1 MVLTKYFNFDNIL
14 YFLLGFYLGLLLGSN
29 TVYAANWNEN
39 NNFENI
45 NSMTQYTTLND
56 ILSDSAYSADKDEIL
71 DFVNSDFDYKYI
83 ISYCNSSN
91 CDSSSSNRSIDLIGF
106 NDPVKIKVEQN
117 KQNMKINF
125 IGSSGDVVS
134 IYDHSQIWG
143 GWGEIYLTG
152 NYLVDNREYFYG
164 RSVFDITYYSNF
176 NNPLPNFYM
185 SDTLFKGTNFIEI
198 FFENIKAFREFII
211 FGLVVFIIICLIFKR
226 FNIFLT
232 PLNYNNNYR
241 GGKRF

>member
-1 MVLTKYFNFDNIL
+1 MTLTKNFNIDYIL
-14 YFLLGFYLGLLLGSN
+14 YFLLGFCFGLLLGSN

-39 NNFENI
+39 NNFEDI
-45 NSMTQYTTLND
+45 NSLTQYTTLND
-56 ILSDSAYSADKDEIL
+56 ILSDTAYAADKDEIL
-71 DFVNSDFDYKYI
+71 DFVNSDYDYKYI

-91 CDSSSSNRSIDLIGF
+91 CDSSYSSRSLDLIGF
-106 NDPVKIKVEQN
+106 NKPVKIKVEQN

-143 GWGEIYLTG
+143 GWGEIHLTG
-152 NYLVDNREYFYG
+152 NYAVDNREYNYA
-164 RSVFDITYYSNF
+164 RSIFDITYYSNF

-185 SDTLFKGTNFIEI
+185 SDTLFKGTNFMEVYY
-198 FFENIKAFREFII
+198 ENFNAFKDFII
-211 FGLVVFIIICLIFKR
+211 FGIIIFIVICLICKR

-232 PLNYNNNYR
+232 PLNYGNYK